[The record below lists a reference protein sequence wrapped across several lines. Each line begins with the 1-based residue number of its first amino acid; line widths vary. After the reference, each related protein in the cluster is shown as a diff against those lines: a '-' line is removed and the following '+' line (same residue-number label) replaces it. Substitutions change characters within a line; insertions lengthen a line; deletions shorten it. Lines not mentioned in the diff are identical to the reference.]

1 MGKGRPRAVE
11 KGVLGHSLG
20 SAASSSSSA
29 TVVPQAPVFYPTE
42 EEFADPLA
50 FIFKI
55 RPLAE
60 PFGICRIVPPRSWN
74 PPFALD
80 RAAFTFPTKSQAIH
94 RLQTRPPSCDPATFR
109 LEYGRFLESHLGKR
123 SLPRRV
129 VFEGDDLDLCRLFN
143 AVKRYGG
150 YDMVCAEK
158 RWTDVAR
165 FVRPAIK
172 ISECAKHV
180 LCQLYRE
187 HLYDYEEYN
196 SRLDRGTKKGKST
209 RRCPERNTSAQTEIP
224 NRKRRRK
231 GLGCERAKE
240 VVEEVLDQI
249 CEQCKSGL
257 HGEVMLLCDRCDKGC
272 HLYCLSPPLEKIPS
286 GNWYCLECVN
296 SDTDCFGFVPGK
308 LYSVNAF
315 KRMDDRMRRKWFGQT
330 NASRVQIEKRFWE
343 IVEGRSGEVEVM
355 YGSDLDTSLYGSGFP
370 RANDPIPSSI
380 DPNVWRQYASSPWN
394 LNNLPKLPGSML
406 RAVRENIAGV
416 MVPWLYVGMLFSS
429 FCWHVEDHCFYSINY
444 LHWGEPKCWYG
455 VPGSEAN
462 AFEQVMRTTLPDLF
476 EAQPDL
482 LFQLVTMLNPS
493 ILLEKGVPVYSVL
506 QEPGNF
512 VITFPRSFHG
522 GFNFGLN
529 CAEAVNFAP
538 ADWLPHGGVGAD
550 LYRLYRKAAVLSH
563 EELLCVAV
571 KSDCDSKALPYLKEE
586 MQMVFVREKKYR
598 EQLWVN
604 GIVRSSPMCPKKH
617 PNYVGC
623 EEDPACVIC
632 QQYLYLSA
640 ITCSCRPSTFVCLE
654 HWRHLCECKPEKH
667 HLLYRHTLAELG
679 DLLHMVSSVSEMTNM
694 VETLQNRLSQGPGC
708 NLYPN
713 RSSAITKKVKGGDIS
728 YSQLAEDW
736 LSHSCHI
743 LEIPFENSAYLSAL
757 KEAQQFLWADHD
769 MDPVRDMKI
778 KLFEAQRWALDINSC
793 VSKVESFMHC
803 PQKYNERVSLDEL
816 EKLLNFR
823 PLPCYE
829 AGSSK
834 LKTLAEDA
842 QNLVIEVQSALSSYL
857 SIDKLEMLYNRTTE
871 FPVSLQITERLSC
884 EIASAKNWLNNA
896 HLCLMEKKPGS
907 IDIDFFNELKSEMQ
921 ELHVSLPEVDSFSNM
936 YKDVESWKIRCE
948 DILKGPLRLK
958 ELEDFLIVA
967 DNLIVSI
974 PEIDLLRK
982 YRSDACSWAC
992 HLQDV
997 LQNLNERNDYGNI
1010 VIELSHILKAGE
1022 LLRVQVDELPL
1033 VKAELKKSICR
1044 ENALKALATPMP
1056 LGFIQQVL
1064 NEASQLEIEN
1074 EQLFIDI
1081 SEVLR
1086 RAVSWEERAKSA
1098 LEHVA
1103 HISDFQNIIR
1113 DSEGILVGLP
1123 SLANVQDAM
1132 SVAQLWISRSQ
1143 PYLEQTM
1150 NRNPSDHLL
1159 KLDELK
1165 ELVSQSELLKVTVDA
1180 SEKLQS
1186 ILKEVERWVQYAY
1199 SLLEHA
1205 KSLFNIHH
1213 ADLIVGHNF
1222 LTKIV
1227 ELLSKV
1233 DSAIEDGQSLCF
1245 HFKELP
1251 ELRNASSSLQ
1261 WCSTALS
1268 FCYKV
1273 PLLKEVE
1280 RLLEDADCLP
1290 IIFADSYLAEVL
1302 IVGVNCLR
1310 KALSILPEPHNFKRC
1325 KLKDVETILD
1335 EIQKYIVPYPLIVS
1349 QIQSAIQKHKSWLK
1363 QVNACFQLPSEQLWP
1378 SLLEL
1383 KEHGEAVAF
1392 ECSEFYRVA
1401 SEVGKIENWM
1411 SECHVLLDPVVGD
1424 LDSLSAG
1431 LVQIKG
1437 SLDKALCVY
1446 RGSKGRRAREFS
1458 VCCPNYAGNEEVYT
1472 CLVCDDRF
1480 HYSCVGPPLANAGMT
1495 SEYSCPFCLCVESG
1509 SLPRNGNQTLISRGN
1524 RPEIKSFC
1532 ELLYAAKDFH
1542 ARFKELNLVE
1552 EIVKQAL
1559 ECKFNLTE
1567 IVHHTTSYHGNDL
1580 SSISESFLNAL
1591 KAIAVAGIYDH
1602 EDCCNLELALSK
1614 NSWKVRV
1621 KKLLRGSKKPVLQQ
1635 IQRLIK
1641 EGIAMGIASED
1652 HFMREIAEVRQ
1663 ISLRWADVAKKV
1675 ISDSGD
1681 LALSEVYKLISEG
1694 ENLPLNL
1701 EKELKSLRA
1710 RSLLYCI
1717 CRKPYDQRAMIACD
1731 QCDEWY
1737 HFDCIDLHE
1746 PPQKTFYCPA
1756 CRPSLEE
1763 FISLPQVMRNEERS
1777 SNVGGPDTP
1786 PVCQRESKRRG
1797 SISFGSNLHQKLQD
1811 AVDLLEVLRFSDIDQ
1826 LWRENKRPLHRTA
1839 KRRSKLGGVYVI
1851 LAFNF

>member
-1 MGKGRPRAVE
+1 MGKG
-11 KGVLGHSLG
+11 VLRHALG
-20 SAASSSSSA
+20 GAASSSSSSSSA

-94 RLQTRPPSCDPATFR
+94 RLQARPPSCDPATFR

-123 SLPRRV
+123 SLARRV

-150 YDMVCAEK
+150 YDKVCAEK
-158 RWTDVAR
+158 RWADVAR

-249 CEQCKSGL
+249 CGQCKSGL
-257 HGEVMLLCDRCDKGC
+257 HGEVMLLCDRCDKGW

-296 SDTDCFGFVPGK
+296 SDMDSFGFVPGK

-370 RANDPIPSSI
+370 RANDPIPSLI

-394 LNNLPKLPGSML
+394 LNNLPKLPG
-406 RAVRENIAGV
+406 
-416 MVPWLYVGMLFSS
+416 
-429 FCWHVEDHCFYSINY
+429 
-444 LHWGEPKCWYG
+444 GEPKCWYG
-455 VPGSEAN
+455 VPGTEAN
-462 AFEQVMRTTLPDLF
+462 AFEQVMRKTLPDLF
-476 EAQPDL
+476 EVQPDL
-482 LFQLVTMLNPS
+482 LFQLVTMLNPF

-506 QEPGNF
+506 Q
-512 VITFPRSFHG
+512 
-522 GFNFGLN
+522 
-529 CAEAVNFAP
+529 
-538 ADWLPHGGVGAD
+538 
-550 LYRLYRKAAVLSH
+550 
-563 EELLCVAV
+563 
-571 KSDCDSKALPYLKEE
+571 SDCDSKALPYLKEE
-586 MQMVFVREKKYR
+586 MQMV
-598 EQLWVN
+598 
-604 GIVRSSPMCPKKH
+604 
-617 PNYVGC
+617 
-623 EEDPACVIC
+623 
-632 QQYLYLSA
+632 
-640 ITCSCRPSTFVCLE
+640 
-654 HWRHLCECKPEKH
+654 
-667 HLLYRHTLAELG
+667 
-679 DLLHMVSSVSEMTNM
+679 
-694 VETLQNRLSQGPGC
+694 
-708 NLYPN
+708 
-713 RSSAITKKVKGGDIS
+713 KGGDIS
-728 YSQLAEDW
+728 YSQLADDW

-743 LEIPFENSAYLSAL
+743 LEIPFQNSAYLSVL

-778 KLFEAQRWALDINSC
+778 KLIEAQRWALDINSC
-793 VSKVESFMHC
+793 VCKVESFMHC

-816 EKLLNFR
+816 ERLLNFQ

-829 AGSSK
+829 AGFSK

-842 QNLVIEVQSALSSYL
+842 QSLVIEVQSALSAYL

-871 FPVSLQITERLSC
+871 FPVSLQITERLYG

-907 IDIDFFNELKSEMQ
+907 IDIDFFNKLKSE
-921 ELHVSLPEVDSFSNM
+921 
-936 YKDVESWKIRCE
+936 
-948 DILKGPLRLK
+948 

-974 PEIDLLRK
+974 PEMDLLRK

-997 LQNLNERNDYGNI
+997 LQNLNERNDHGSI

-1056 LGFIQQVL
+1056 LSFSQQVL

-1074 EQLFIDI
+1074 EKLFIDI

-1098 LEHVA
+1098 LEH
-1103 HISDFQNIIR
+1103 
-1113 DSEGILVGLP
+1113 
-1123 SLANVQDAM
+1123 
-1132 SVAQLWISRSQ
+1132 
-1143 PYLEQTM
+1143 
-1150 NRNPSDHLL
+1150 
-1159 KLDELK
+1159 

-1186 ILKEVERWVQYAY
+1186 ILKEVERWVQYAC
-1199 SLLEHA
+1199 SLLEDA
-1205 KSLFNIHH
+1205 KSLFNMHH
-1213 ADLIVGHNF
+1213 ADLIVDNNF
-1222 LTKIV
+1222 LTKIE

-1251 ELRNASSSLQ
+1251 ELRNASLSLQ
-1261 WCSTALS
+1261 WCLTALS

-1280 RLLEDADCLP
+1280 RLLEVADCLP

-1310 KALSILPEPHNFKRC
+1310 KALSILPEPHNFKRR
-1325 KLKDVETILD
+1325 KLKDVEIILD

-1349 QIQSAIQKHKSWLK
+1349 QIQNAIQKHESWLK
-1363 QVNACFQLPSEQLWP
+1363 QVNACFALPSEQLWP

-1383 KEHGEAVAF
+1383 KEHGKAVAF
-1392 ECSEFYRVA
+1392 ECSELYKVA

-1411 SECHVLLDPVVGD
+1411 SECHVLLDAVVGD

-1458 VCCPNYAGNEEVYT
+1458 VCCPNYAGNEEGYT
-1472 CLVCDDRF
+1472 C
-1480 HYSCVGPPLANAGMT
+1480 
-1495 SEYSCPFCLCVESG
+1495 
-1509 SLPRNGNQTLISRGN
+1509 LISRGN
-1524 RPEIKSFC
+1524 RPEMKSFC
-1532 ELLYAAKDFH
+1532 EFLSAAKDFR

-1559 ECKFNLTE
+1559 ECKSNLTE
-1567 IVHHTTSYHGNDL
+1567 I
-1580 SSISESFLNAL
+1580 
-1591 KAIAVAGIYDH
+1591 AIAVAGIYDH
-1602 EDCCNLELALSK
+1602 EDCSNLELALSK

-1675 ISDSGD
+1675 ISDSGE

-1737 HFDCIDLHE
+1737 HFDCIDLRE
-1746 PPQKTFYCPA
+1746 PPRKTFYCPA
-1756 CRPSLEE
+1756 CRPFLEE
-1763 FISLPQVMRNEERS
+1763 FISLPQAMRNEERS

-1797 SISFGSNLHQKLQD
+1797 SINFGSNLHQKLQD

-1839 KRRSKLGGVYVI
+1839 KRHMKL
-1851 LAFNF
+1851 